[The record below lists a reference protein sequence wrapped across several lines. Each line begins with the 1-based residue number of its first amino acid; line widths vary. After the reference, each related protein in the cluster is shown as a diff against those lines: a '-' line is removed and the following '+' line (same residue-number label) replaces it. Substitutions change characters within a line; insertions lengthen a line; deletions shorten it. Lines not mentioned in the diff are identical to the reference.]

1 VLFRFL
7 FIFAFFISASFNQAW
22 GRDRTIKIV
31 TSIPPLASIAKELA
45 GEKSDVRVL
54 LSKKSDPHSF
64 EIKGSD
70 AKSLSR
76 AELVLLVGDNYEPWA
91 QGIEPKKIIT
101 VKESLDHL
109 YTKMSYNNHYW
120 VDPTA
125 MFYFAQNLANRL
137 SILRP
142 QRAQAI
148 QERLSIFEERIKS
161 LDKNITAQVIS
172 WRYKKFISVH
182 SVWGYFASRFGLDEL
197 GALRDPHGHELGAR
211 TFADIIK
218 KTKTGPVK
226 ILFKEVHEPD
236 SVLGS
241 FVDDPGVRIVN
252 LDALGDESE
261 KYDEFILRNVAE
273 MASKMKG

>member
-1 VLFRFL
+1 MLIRIL
-7 FIFAFFISASFNQAW
+7 SILSLIFWLGLNPAW

-31 TSIPPLASIAKELA
+31 TSIPPLASVAKELA
-45 GEKSDVRVL
+45 GEKSDIRVL
-54 LSKKSDPHSF
+54 VSKKSDPHAF
-64 EIKGSD
+64 ELKGSD
-70 AKSLSR
+70 AKALSR

-91 QGIEPKKIIT
+91 QEIEPKKILT

-109 YTKMSYNNHYW
+109 YTKMSGNNHYW

-142 QRAQAI
+142 QRAEAI
-148 QERLSIFEERIKS
+148 QERLKLFEAKIQA

-182 SVWGYFASRFGLDEL
+182 SVWGYFASRFGLEEL
-197 GALRDPHGHELGAR
+197 GVLRGQHGHELGAR
-211 TFADIIK
+211 TLADIMK
-218 KTKTGPVK
+218 RTKAGPVK

-236 SVLGS
+236 SVIGS
-241 FVDDPGVRIVN
+241 FVDEPGMRLVN

-261 KYDEFILRNVAE
+261 GYDVFILRNVAE
-273 MASKMKG
+273 MSDKMKG